1 MATDLD
7 STVILLKS
15 NGQIGLNYTLYC
27 SRHANADGKNAAAL
41 IRQGGVPLNQF
52 LKYCAS
58 RRKTN
63 GVDDMVITKKN
74 IQHNEVIIQ
83 QLEK

>member
-1 MATDLD
+1 M
-7 STVILLKS
+7 
-15 NGQIGLNYTLYC
+15 NQTLYI

-63 GVDDMVITKKN
+63 GVDDMVISKKHSTN
-74 IQHNEVIIQ
+74 RNSVLNQY
-83 QLEK
+83 